1 LNYEFLR
8 FSGFLMHPP
17 PLDMMF
23 FAIDQAACAQF
34 RQQAA
39 VEQRAILITPT
50 GLLDH
55 PLDWQDRRGW
65 AAQLKALQACI
76 RRVKPLRYALI
87 GEA

>member
-1 LNYEFLR
+1 
-8 FSGFLMHPP
+8 MHPL

-34 RQQAA
+34 RQHAA
-39 VEQRAILITPT
+39 VKQRAILMTRT
-50 GLLDH
+50 GLLDT
-55 PLDWQDRRGW
+55 PLDWQDGRQW
-65 AAQLKALQACI
+65 AAQLKALQARF